1 MRAAGDQHAPN
12 PLCVVCGERLANEAM
27 KPSKLLRHVEKKH
40 PTLKDKP
47 LDFFERKRR
56 EYEGQKQL
64 MKASSSVSVSALKA
78 SFLVAGRIAKA
89 KKPFTIGE
97 ELILPAAKDI
107 CRELFGDA
115 AAQKIAQIPLS
126 ATTVTRRIDE
136 ISEDIEA
143 QLIERITASPW
154 YAIQVDESTDVDN
167 RAVLLVFVRYVFQED
182 VHEDMLCAL
191 LLPTNTT
198 ASEIFSAL
206 NDYIEMLASKK
217 LSPELNSVMMD
228 VVKVINHIKVNALN
242 SRIFEQLCEEMGCR
256 GRWTEYLSYESLCK
270 DFLQKSSHH

>member
-1 MRAAGDQHAPN
+1 MNTICRDPQDPGDFTVYSRN
-12 PLCVVCGERLANEAM
+12 KETKSEGERGQPCLIDEVSHCQSPSRKDRSFLKVCSAVADKRVKDRLVRGLNLAEV
-27 KPSKLLRHVEKKH
+27 K
-40 PTLKDKP
+40 
-47 LDFFERKRR
+47 
-56 EYEGQKQL
+56 GGGG
-64 MKASSSVSVSALKA
+64 VSALKA
-78 SFLVAGRIAKA
+78 SFLVADRIAKA

-143 QLIERITASPW
+143 QLIERISASPW

-167 RAVLLVFVRYVFQED
+167 RAVMLVFVRYVFQED

-206 NDYIEMLASKK
+206 NDYMSGKLDWSFCVGVCTDGARAMTGRLSGFTTRVKEVAPECESTHCVIHREMLASKNC
-217 LSPELNSVMMD
+217 LPN
-228 VVKVINHIKVNALN
+228 
-242 SRIFEQLCEEMGCR
+242 
-256 GRWTEYLSYESLCK
+256 
-270 DFLQKSSHH
+270 